1 MWWSTLSKSIF
12 FFLSLF
18 SADDLLGLFIFEQ
31 GLPLP
36 NTVIISPTS
45 AVSLF
50 PPPPLQ
56 HPSPAPLHISNLISQ
71 PFFLSLSWTH
81 PLVLY
86 ICIKVSFVEHTS
98 IFLLHQKQRASFV
111 QYTTSPTAALP
122 RKIRLR
128 LHRQTKSDLLPLT
141 FDQSDQN
148 LFCQ

>member
-12 FFLSLF
+12 FFFVPFF
-18 SADDLLGLFIFEQ
+18 SWWSPRTFYFWTRTPTPKHRNHFPNFSCI
-31 GLPLP
+31 PL
-36 NTVIISPTS
+36 
-45 AVSLF
+45 

-122 RKIRLR
+122 RKIHLR